1 MTLIIGYNLS
11 HDSSVCLVGNGEV
24 MAASA
29 LERIVRLK
37 RGVVPAHAYAAAMAT
52 LTREVLASERLRP
65 SDVDYWIATSTE
77 SRDQADEDR
86 LADSLGLLIPDDR
99 RLALPHPGHHLA
111 HASAAFYTSGFHEA
125 AALVVDAY
133 GSLINGGRE
142 RETGFLFREGEPPQR
157 ILEATRGDARIA
169 GRLRADGSLG
179 LPDALSGV
187 GEIYRAVT
195 LALGFFESGT
205 YDDAGK
211 TMGLA
216 PYGRR
221 LSEHN
226 LFIEVGPS
234 GLSFDRAADSFVE
247 LGMADRDGDGL
258 RLLPRRPGA
267 PIEDTHRALAAQVQ
281 AEFEDACLHLVRT
294 LLETTG
300 MRSLVLGG
308 GCFLNSVFNAKLMRE
323 VPELDRV
330 WVFPAATDDGNA
342 VGAALYAHHVL
353 TPRNAPA
360 GPAPRL
366 RHVYL
371 GPSRLAELDVLD
383 LAREWGLTAVKHD
396 SPRDAARQ
404 AADAIARGEIIG
416 WFQDRGELG
425 PRALG
430 ARSILCHPGLP
441 GMKDRLNSRVKFR
454 ESFRPFAGAV
464 LAEQAGKWFDML
476 DPNSPFMLHVWPV
489 AEALQ
494 EQIGEVVHVDGTC
507 RVQTVDADLP
517 GTFRALLEEFEA
529 TTGLPIVLNTSF
541 NLRGMP
547 IVERPEEAF
556 DCLYGSRLDRMFIGD
571 VEVSGVEH
579 TLLQPVVE
587 QRQSPVG
594 TPARLLDHADGQRTV
609 AAIADI
615 LGVDAGDLV
624 EVALDLRRLRMLWWA
639 GVPRLPASAYPLPQY
654 EPVLAPGLRAGG
666 SAQSEERL

>member
-11 HDSSVCLVGNGEV
+11 HDSSVCLVRNGEV
-24 MAASA
+24 IAATA
-29 LERIVRLK
+29 LERSARIK
-37 RGVVPAHAYAAAMAT
+37 RGVVPAHAYAAAMAA
-52 LTREVLASERLRP
+52 LTRDVLASERLRP
-65 SDVDYWIATSTE
+65 ADVNYWIATSTE
-77 SRDQADEDR
+77 SRDQDDEDR
-86 LADSLGLLIPDDR
+86 LGDSLGLLIPDDR

-111 HASAAFYTSGFHEA
+111 HAPAAFYTSGFREA
-125 AALVVDAY
+125 SALVVDAY
-133 GSLINGGRE
+133 GSLTNGGRE

-157 ILEATRGDARIA
+157 VLQATRNDTRIA
-169 GRLRADGSLG
+169 GRLRADGTIG
-179 LPDALSGV
+179 LPAELSGV

-221 LSEHN
+221 FSERN

-247 LGMADRDGDGL
+247 LGLAARDGDGL
-258 RLLPRRPGA
+258 RLLPRRAGA
-267 PIEDTHRALAAQVQ
+267 PIEDGHRALAAQVQ
-281 AEFEDACLHLVRT
+281 AEFEDACLHLVRA
-294 LLETTG
+294 LLDVTG
-300 MRSLVLGG
+300 TRSLVLGG

-323 VPELDRV
+323 IPELDRV

-353 TPRNAPA
+353 TPRKTAA
-360 GPAPRL
+360 GPATRL

-383 LAREWGLTAVKHD
+383 LARKWGLTAVKHD

-404 AADAIARGEIIG
+404 AAAAIARGEIIG

-430 ARSILCHPGLP
+430 ARSIVCHPGLP

-464 LAEQAGKWFDML
+464 LAEQAGKWFEML

-489 AEALQ
+489 AETLQ
-494 EQIGEVVHVDGTC
+494 QQVSEIVHVDGTC
-507 RVQTVDADLP
+507 RIQTVDADLP
-517 GTFRALLEEFEA
+517 GAFRALLEEFELA
-529 TTGLPIVLNTSF
+529 TGLPIV
-541 NLRGMP
+541 
-547 IVERPEEAF
+547 
-556 DCLYGSRLDRMFIGD
+556 
-571 VEVSGVEH
+571 
-579 TLLQPVVE
+579 
-587 QRQSPVG
+587 
-594 TPARLLDHADGQRTV
+594 
-609 AAIADI
+609 
-615 LGVDAGDLV
+615 
-624 EVALDLRRLRMLWWA
+624 
-639 GVPRLPASAYPLPQY
+639 
-654 EPVLAPGLRAGG
+654 
-666 SAQSEERL
+666 